1 MAWFQGGRIK
11 SSVLFSQIRWN
22 SITIL
27 FRLNNSLFFV
37 EKKKKI
43 KKMGFQIQTF
53 GSHWDLKAISK
64 EEFKSCVLDLRT
76 NFTALLTYVQPDS
89 PCSQPGKIPVLH
101 LGDGCIK
108 EHRSLKKSLQEIPAG
123 CGWASQKPQLLS
135 VFLSFYPRLG
145 SGQVCFALWASARG
159 PRSFHCPGSLFAFTY
174 RDQLIWHCHFSA
186 KDFLLF

>member
-37 EKKKKI
+37 ETKQKKI
-43 KKMGFQIQTF
+43 KKLGFQIQMV

-76 NFTALLTYVQPDS
+76 NFTALLTLPDPLLTTRQN
-89 PCSQPGKIPVLH
+89 PCAAFRGWVHQRTS
-101 LGDGCIK
+101 
-108 EHRSLKKSLQEIPAG
+108 KSEEIPPGNPCWVWLGFSKAPTSFCVSFIPPKAG
-123 CGWASQKPQLLS
+123 FWPGLFCSLSLSQRTKKLPPSWQL
-135 VFLSFYPRLG
+135 
-145 SGQVCFALWASARG
+145 VCF
-159 PRSFHCPGSLFAFTY
+159 
-174 RDQLIWHCHFSA
+174 
-186 KDFLLF
+186 